1 MILYWSIIDAAEA
14 ASISPRSLAKQLN
27 MGNAASLER
36 KIKRELEL
44 EGKWDPSQYQMKVY
58 SQINCF
64 PHNIFGLIYKVQG
77 KIQ

>member
-1 MILYWSIIDAAEA
+1 MITLLTKNNKCNHTQIYHLGHLTHSLYIVDAAEA

-44 EGKWDPSQYQMKVY
+44 EGK
-58 SQINCF
+58 
-64 PHNIFGLIYKVQG
+64 
-77 KIQ
+77 